1 MFNTRSPSPDLIRSP
16 SDLTRSPSSDLIRSP
31 SDLTRSPSSDLFD
44 PQIDI
49 LGERNMVI
57 YRQAEEIK
65 HLKKLISCYSK
76 LNKELELRVSILETR
91 NEELI
96 H

>member
-1 MFNTRSPSPDLIRSP
+1 MFKTRSPSPDLIRSP
-16 SDLTRSPSSDLIRSP
+16 SSDLIRSPSSDLIRSP
-31 SDLTRSPSSDLFD
+31 SPDLCD

-49 LGERNMVI
+49 LGERDMVI
-57 YRQAEEIK
+57 YHQAEEIK
-65 HLKKLISCYSK
+65 QLKKLISCYSK